1 MQKIVGPDGDGPAG
15 MCPSTMHIL
24 NFPFDDNKPALY
36 IERFDKNENLG
47 TVYNINDP
55 RNQDLCLL

>member
-36 IERFDKNENLG
+36 IERFDKNENSG
-47 TVYNINDP
+47 SVCNINDP
-55 RNQDLCLL
+55 